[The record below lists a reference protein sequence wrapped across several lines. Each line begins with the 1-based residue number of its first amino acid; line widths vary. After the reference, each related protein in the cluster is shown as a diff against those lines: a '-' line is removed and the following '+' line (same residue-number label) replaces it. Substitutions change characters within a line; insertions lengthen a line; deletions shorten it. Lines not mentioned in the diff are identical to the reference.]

1 MSDMHDN
8 DIEAL
13 LRRNFDGPVA
23 DDGFSEKVMQRLPAR
38 RRARWPLLGGV
49 LAGVVGCALCLL
61 RSSLLS
67 DGLRDWLR
75 GDWHSTPA
83 MVLLLAM
90 AGMTLLA
97 CWWGVVEAEAR

>member
-13 LRRNFDGPVA
+13 LRQNFEGPVA
-23 DDGFSEKVMQRLPAR
+23 NDGFSEKVMQRLPAR
-38 RRARWPLLGGV
+38 RRIKWPLLGGA
-49 LAGVVGCALCLL
+49 LAGVAGCALSLL

-67 DGLRDWLR
+67 DGWRDWLR
-75 GDWHSTPA
+75 GEWQSMPA

-97 CWWGVVEAEAR
+97 CWWGASEAEVR